1 MTILIVDDEIVLLE
15 SLRRGLKSRGYLVL
29 EAPNAQEA
37 LNLLHNSVIQVDL
50 VITDYA
56 MPGMDGLELLQKIR
70 ESHGNLPV
78 IMMTA
83 YGQKELIIDALR
95 NRCDSFIEKPFTLT
109 QLLQEIERAK
119 THIIQNTNHQQL
131 TKMVPMF
138 VHQVRNPLTSIRG
151 SADLAMVALDDPE
164 TLKQCLTRIVSSTE
178 MINNINKELLQMGLL
193 EQVKTEALDI
203 NLILAESLT
212 MFKDLLTI
220 KGVQVE
226 EHLSSSPL
234 YSWGNRFGLEQVFRN
249 LILNSV
255 DAMDDRP
262 HKTLKIKTKAIEEP
276 STIAISIEDT
286 GCGIQQELMDQIFT
300 PYFTS
305 KAHGTG
311 LGLSVVKSIIEEHDG
326 KIVIETQPEKG
337 TNFTI
342 TVPAIYPTVV
352 KEDSND
358 QKSNL
363 DTVEKSSK
371 ANPD

>member
-1 MTILIVDDEIVLLE
+1 MKQDPLMTMLIVDDEIVLLQ

-29 EAPNAQEA
+29 EASNAQEA
-37 LNLLHNSVIQVDL
+37 LNLLHNSAIRVDL

-70 ESHGNLPV
+70 EYHGNLPV

-109 QLLQEIERAK
+109 QLLQEVERTK
-119 THIIQNTNHQQL
+119 THIIQNTNQQQL

-138 VHQVRNPLTSIRG
+138 VHQLRNPLTSIRG
-151 SADLAMVALDDPE
+151 SADLAMVTLDDPE

-178 MINNINKELLQMGLL
+178 MINKINKELLQMGLL

-203 NLILAESLT
+203 NLILTESLT
-212 MFKDLLTI
+212 MFMDLLTI
-220 KGVQVE
+220 KGVQIE

-234 YSWGNRFGLEQVFRN
+234 YSWGSRFGLEQVFKN

-262 HKTLKIKTKAIEEP
+262 HKTLKIKTKAVEEP
-276 STIAISIEDT
+276 SAIAISIEDT
-286 GCGIQQELMDQIFT
+286 GCGIQPELMDQIFT

-311 LGLSVVKSIIEEHDG
+311 LGLAVVKSIIEEHDG
-326 KIVIETQPEKG
+326 KIIIETQPEKG
-337 TNFTI
+337 TSFTI
-342 TVPAIYPTVV
+342 TIPAIDPIIGFGRFLRAE
-352 KEDSND
+352 EDSND
-358 QKSNL
+358 
-363 DTVEKSSK
+363 
-371 ANPD
+371 